1 MIHYRNVKIPY
12 IEPMSLD
19 VVDNTFNTL
28 QQGHIKALELRNQ
41 LETAI
46 ANLDMDQSEDAF
58 KAELINGINDSIN
71 KSTIGGNMYYAMGE
85 IINQQ
90 GNVAKNPAII
100 GRLKANQARKEF
112 LDTIKNRTDL
122 NDDAK
127 VWAEEMNPYHY
138 EDKYDENGNI
148 VGGTEW
154 KPAINPVKHKDF
166 NEVLR
171 LAAQYASPE
180 SGNISS
186 VTYLDAN
193 GNPTKE
199 ATNSIGILSET
210 TGTWTRLSEDKL
222 RQGLETAFRANPE
235 YEASLKQDW
244 TILNWKWNKG
254 DEDSMLRDPI
264 TGNPYSYEQFK
275 ESIISPFLRAKS
287 YYNQNAKT
295 DYHDASFKALNSIR
309 QSGGGLLAAGTS
321 QPYNQTSGI
330 GYNISI
336 KDDTGARAAKTV
348 ELVGS
353 NIRNHITELLPDI
366 KLDLSSVDI
375 TDSDK
380 LSKSLRD
387 AGADED
393 SIANIVN
400 YAKKQY
406 YINKD
411 SYDLYNRLLEDNS
424 EASAAQLMRYV
435 VNNGI
440 TLSKDDLA
448 KNPILQEYYSEYM
461 GIINQRYKNRNN
473 YGYAVNTREKYDELI
488 AALGGSEETVRNLGF
503 NVSQDNGKFL
513 ISIDKNHS
521 NLVGMLE
528 GAVQN
533 TYNNYS
539 NKRKLGQHFA
549 RLIGIGDGFV
559 TFENGGNKYYSQNPS
574 LISGLASDIRN
585 LVDGKNGDYYHEIN
599 TITKNNIAEQIG
611 KPAWKQILYAPNMF
625 IRDSNRLFGVVDSQ
639 NPSEFV
645 GEGLGEFND
654 RMMKKAEPLGSE
666 ERVIQTNNF
675 LGINPQQN
683 EAYQTMLSTTDS
695 KVRSQAH
702 NNVKDINE
710 AINTLLSSGS
720 AMNGK
725 VYVVDRDTNLL
736 NEVNSGDKAK
746 INKWLNDPSLHKSY
760 TMNYNPYDGTITPQI
775 TIDIPD
781 KLENPFTNKKGE
793 PLTITSDNLI
803 NDESIRELNGSE
815 EYAIASKFYKNDL
828 NDINTNVGF
837 YIDDSGYHT
846 FSLGKPQINYNGE
859 TLRSLYSDYKDIDN
873 VPEAQAQYIFGK
885 VNTLA
890 NISQLSEE
898 AFDSEEG
905 KDRRDAFIVGFL
917 TDKVLTKYFGANT
930 LTKMVSTYL
939 GEDILNQ
946 IVSTYF

>member
-1 MIHYRNVKIPY
+1 MRYFQNAKRTPQEYVSPINLNI
-12 IEPMSLD
+12 LD
-19 VVDNTFNTL
+19 RTYNTL
-28 QQGHIKALELRNQ
+28 EQGHIKALELRNQ
-41 LETAI
+41 LETAV
-46 ANLDMDQSEDAF
+46 ANLDMDASEDEF
-58 KAELINGINDSIN
+58 KSKLVNDIGTAIDNS
-71 KSTIGGNMYYAMGE
+71 SFGGNMYYSLGE
-85 IINQQ
+85 IIRQQ
-90 GNVAKNPAII
+90 GDIAKNPAII

-138 EDKYDENGNI
+138 EDKYNENGNI

-222 RQGLETAFRANPE
+222 RQGLEAAFRANPE

-348 ELVGS
+348 ELVDS
-353 NIRNHITELLPDI
+353 DIRNRVTELLPNI
-366 KLDLSSVDI
+366 KLDLSSIDI

-380 LSKSLRD
+380 LSKSLKD

-448 KNPILQEYYSEYM
+448 KNPTLQKYYSEYM

-533 TYNNYS
+533 TYRNYS
-539 NKRKLGQHFA
+539 NKRKLGQYFS
-549 RLIGIGDGFV
+549 RMIGIGDGFV
-559 TFENGGNKYYSQNPS
+559 TFENGGNKYYSQNTG

-585 LVDGKNGDYYHEIN
+585 LFDGDRNGYYYEIGN
-599 TITKNNIAEQIG
+599 QSRSARAENIARPFWEEFAST
-611 KPAWKQILYAPNMF
+611 PASIV
-625 IRDSNRLFGVVDSQ
+625 RDVARATSIQ
-639 NPSEFV
+639 NQSPDFFV
-645 GEGLGEFND
+645 GEGLGMFND
-654 RMMKKAEPLGSE
+654 RMLKKAEPLGSE

-683 EAYQTMLSTTDS
+683 EAYQTMLSATDS
-695 KVRSQAH
+695 KVRTQAH

-725 VYVVDRDTNLL
+725 VYVVDRSTNLL
-736 NEVNSGDKAK
+736 KEVNSGDKTQ
-746 INKWLNDPSLHKSY
+746 INRWLNDPSLHKSY

-775 TIDIPD
+775 TIDLPD
-781 KLENPFTNKKGE
+781 KVENPFTKEKGE

-803 NDESIRELNGSE
+803 NDESIKELNGSVQ
-815 EYAIASKFYKNDL
+815 YATASKFYKNDL
-828 NDINTNVGF
+828 NDVNTNVGF
-837 YIDDSGYHT
+837 FTDNSGQHNYSIGKGEMSSDGNTYRHLYLDDKDMGVIDEKTAHYLFEQFDAIIGLSQLNPT
-846 FSLGKPQINYNGE
+846 NQKELDAVEAIKESFSNDKFLIE
-859 TLRSLYSDYKDIDN
+859 
-873 VPEAQAQYIFGK
+873 IFGK
-885 VNTLA
+885 EVL
-890 NISQLSEE
+890 
-898 AFDSEEG
+898 
-905 KDRRDAFIVGFL
+905 DA
-917 TDKVLTKYFGANT
+917 
-930 LTKMVSTYL
+930 MVS
-939 GEDILNQ
+939 E
-946 IVSTYF
+946 YFS